1 MTIKA
6 GTIMTVAVFS
16 AVSASMVTLAW
27 VMNSNVYIGTHNNN
41 TGNSIIQKS
50 LDKGEPPDAWRNMIY
65 AAISPSEGRV
75 ADRVYSRMQL

>member
-27 VMNSNVYIGTHNNN
+27 VMKYDAYLDKNNN
-41 TGNSIIQKS
+41 STSNSIIQKS
-50 LDKGEPPDAWRNMIY
+50 LDQSEPANAWKNLIY
-65 AAISPSEGRV
+65 AAAVTSEKGV
-75 ADRVYSRMQL
+75 HLC

>member
-27 VMNSNVYIGTHNNN
+27 VMNSKAYMGTHNNN

-50 LDKGEPPDAWRNMIY
+50 LDKGEPADVWRNMIY
-65 AAISPSEGRV
+65 AAAVSSDDARV
-75 ADRVYSRMQL
+75 AATV